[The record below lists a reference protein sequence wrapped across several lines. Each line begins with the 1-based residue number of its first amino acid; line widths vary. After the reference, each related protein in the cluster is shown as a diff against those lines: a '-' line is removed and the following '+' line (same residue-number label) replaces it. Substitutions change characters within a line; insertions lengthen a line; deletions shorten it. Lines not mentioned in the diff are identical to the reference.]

1 MKKQALGKG
10 LKAFL
15 SDDYGIFKED
25 RYAEIDIELIK
36 PNPLQPRKF
45 FDPKTLGELVDSI
58 KESGLL
64 QPIIVIPENDQYKI
78 IVGER
83 RWRAAQQAGLEKI
96 PVLIRNLEEEKQIEV
111 SLTENIQREDLNPL
125 EIAQAFQKMI
135 DLLHYSQA
143 EVAEKV
149 GKDRASVTNYIRLL
163 KLPEEVKNLLADRSI
178 SMGHARALISVED
191 PDIQKRIAEQVAEKS
206 LSVRDVEKMINNL
219 KTQDRDRIP
228 QEPDPDLLALEEE
241 LMKILGTKTSISGS
255 QIKGLIKI
263 HFYSL
268 EDLNRIYE
276 IIKGEKT

>member
-45 FDPKTLGELVDSI
+45 FDPKTLGELADSI

-64 QPIIVIPENDQYKI
+64 QPIIVIPENAQYKI

-96 PVLIRNLEEEKQIEV
+96 PVLIRNLEEEKQIEA
-111 SLTENIQREDLNPL
+111 SLIENIQREDLNPL

-163 KLPEEVKNLLADRSI
+163 KLPEEIKNLLADRSI
-178 SMGHARALISVED
+178 SMGHARALISVEN

-206 LSVRDVEKMINNL
+206 LSVRDAEKMINNL

-228 QEPDPDLLALEEE
+228 REPDPDLLALEEE
-241 LMKILGTKTSISGS
+241 LMRILGAKTTISGS
-255 QIKGLIKI
+255 QKKGLIKI

-268 EDLNRIYE
+268 EDLNRIHE
-276 IIKGEKT
+276 IIKGEKA

>member
-15 SDDYGIFKED
+15 SDDYGILKEE

-36 PNPLQPRKF
+36 PNPLQPRKI
-45 FDPKTLGELVDSI
+45 FDQKALGELADSI

-96 PVLIRNLEEEKQIEV
+96 PVLIRNFEEEKQIEA
-111 SLTENIQREDLNPL
+111 SLIENIQREDLNPL

-135 DLLHYSQA
+135 EVFHYSQA

-191 PDIQKRIAEQVAEKS
+191 PDIQKRIAEQVVEKS

-219 KTQDRDRIP
+219 KTYDRDRIP

-241 LMKILGTKTSISGS
+241 LVKILGTKTTISGT
-255 QIKGLIKI
+255 QKKGLIKI

-268 EDLNRIYE
+268 EDLNRIHE

>member
-15 SDDYGIFKED
+15 SDDYGILKEE

-45 FDPKTLGELVDSI
+45 FDPKTLGELADSI

-96 PVLIRNLEEEKQIEV
+96 PVLIRNLEEEKQIEA
-111 SLTENIQREDLNPL
+111 SLIENIQREDLNPL

-135 DLLHYSQA
+135 DVLHYSQA

-241 LMKILGTKTSISGS
+241 LMRILGTKTTISGT
-255 QIKGLIKI
+255 QKKGSIKI

>member
-45 FDPKTLGELVDSI
+45 FDPKNLGELADSI

-96 PVLIRNLEEEKQIEV
+96 PVLIRNLEEEKQIEA

-191 PDIQKRIAEQVAEKS
+191 TDIQKRIAEQVAEKS

-241 LMKILGTKTSISGS
+241 LMRILGTKTTISGS
-255 QIKGLIKI
+255 QKKGLIKI

>member
-241 LMKILGTKTSISGS
+241 LMKILGTKTTISGS
-255 QIKGLIKI
+255 QKKGLIKI
-263 HFYSL
+263 HFYSM

>member
-45 FDPKTLGELVDSI
+45 FDPKTLGELADSI

-64 QPIIVIPENDQYKI
+64 QPIIVIPENAQYKI

-96 PVLIRNLEEEKQIEV
+96 PVLIRNLEEEKQIEA
-111 SLTENIQREDLNPL
+111 SLIENIQREDLNPL

-163 KLPEEVKNLLADRSI
+163 KLPEEIKNLLADRSI
-178 SMGHARALISVED
+178 SMGHARALISVEN

-228 QEPDPDLLALEEE
+228 REPDPDLLALEEE
-241 LMKILGTKTSISGS
+241 LMRILGAKTTISGS
-255 QIKGLIKI
+255 QKKGLIKI